1 MATILDDF
9 TTNLVLSRLTF
20 GPTAASRAELSSLGL
35 KKWLTKELA
44 AKAPEQSVFLTDPKT
59 FPSSNETLAQTL
71 ENPLYRRRAFWVSRE
86 LAALTTLRKLYAANQ
101 VQETLAEHFADY
113 VPVPLFSQADI
124 ARMDYDRT
132 IRANIQKTYPE
143 LLVAAAFHPAML
155 ISLNGQTSTAASPNE
170 NFGRE
175 LLELF
180 TVTPKFK
187 YSEKD
192 VVQAALMLTG
202 INYSYATT
210 ELRAIP
216 SRHHFGRI
224 SLLGFTH
231 SNLPTDSSA
240 TILSRATQMIKH
252 LALLPATAEE
262 FSLRMARR
270 YVSETPSKKLLELM
284 KRTYLST
291 KGSIPAVF
299 SAMVLSPEFLATK
312 PSKVKRP
319 AEHLASSVRAL
330 NLELAAP
337 IQDLVTSGQLDFN
350 DLNSLTTILERQGHV
365 PFDWGTPDGYP
376 DYSDAWTTFGGQAQR
391 WNLTAKISQGA
402 MRNVFT
408 VPTFAT
414 LLTQST
420 SVSTV
425 IDQVVQRTL
434 SSPLRASD
442 KQRMVTLIEANVNR
456 AQTAQQQFAKISSMA
471 FGLVMATEE
480 WNLR

>member
-1 MATILDDF
+1 VATLLDDF

-20 GPTAASRAELSSLGL
+20 GPNATSRAELSSLGL
-35 KKWLTKELA
+35 AKWLSKELA
-44 AKAPEQSVFLTDPKT
+44 AKAPEQSVFLSNPSN
-59 FPSSNETLAQTL
+59 FPSNSETLSETL
-71 ENPLYRRRAFWVSRE
+71 DNPLYRRRAFWVSRE
-86 LAALTTLRKLYAANQ
+86 LAALTTLRKLYSANQ

-113 VPVPLFSQADI
+113 LPVPLFSQADI
-124 ARMDYDRT
+124 ARMDYDKV
-132 IRANIQKTYPE
+132 IRANIKKTYPE
-143 LLVAAAFHPAML
+143 LLVAVAFHPAML
-155 ISLNGQTSTAASPNE
+155 ISLNGQTNTAASPNE

-180 TVTPKFK
+180 TVTPKSK

-192 VVQAALMLTG
+192 VLQASLMLTG
-202 INYSYATT
+202 INYSYATS
-210 ELRAIP
+210 ELRGIP

-231 SNLPTDSSA
+231 SNLPTDSSSA
-240 TILSRATQMIKH
+240 ILSRAAEMITH
-252 LALLPATAEE
+252 LALLPSTAEE

-270 YVSETPSKKLLELM
+270 YVSETPSKKLLDLM
-284 KRTYLST
+284 KSTYLAT
-291 KGSIPAVF
+291 KGSITAVF
-299 SAMVLSPEFLATK
+299 TAMVLSPEFLSTK

-337 IQDLVTSGQLDFN
+337 IQNLAKSGDLGFN
-350 DLNSLTTILERQGHV
+350 DLNVLTSILERQGHV
-365 PFDWGTPDGYP
+365 PFDWSTPDGFP

-391 WNLTAKISQGA
+391 WNLTAKVSQGS
-402 MRNVFT
+402 MRNIFT
-408 VPTFAT
+408 APNFSV

-420 SVSTV
+420 SVSGV
-425 IDQVVQRTL
+425 IDQVVKRTL
-434 SSPLRASD
+434 SGPLRVSD

-456 AQTAQQQFAKISSMA
+456 AQTPQQQFAKISSMA
-471 FGLVMATEE
+471 YGLVMATEE